1 MKRVIGGLLRNLDS
15 IFDPKSIAVVG
26 ASREPNKIG
35 NVITKN
41 FIDGGYAGKVY
52 PINPKADEVLGMKC
66 YPSVKDVPG
75 KIDSAVIAIPAPFVP
90 NALKECGEKGIK
102 GVVVISGGFSEVG
115 NAALEHQLV
124 EVARKYD
131 LNVIGPN
138 CMGILNP
145 AARVDSIFLP
155 IYKLGRPRVGD
166 IGFISQSGAV
176 GGCIVDLVAR
186 SGLGVSK
193 FVSYGNAAVI
203 DETDLLEYLAHDK
216 RTRVIVVYLEGVK
229 RGREFL
235 KIAKEVTKIKPVIVL
250 KAGTTEKGAIAAK
263 SHTGSLAGS
272 YAAYQAVFRQS
283 KIIEADTLD
292 DLFNFSK
299 IFDQPLCAG
308 DRIAVITNGGGTGVL
323 AADSIVEN
331 GMELAEFSEET
342 KKELAKK
349 IPAYASVG
357 NPLDLVGDA
366 DAARYEMAIN
376 AAMNDPNVDLLAVVV
391 LFQTAGVDS
400 RVVPVIVDASNRKKK
415 PIVVISTGG
424 EYTEMHRRI
433 LDSYGVPTYSSPS
446 SAMRAVKKFIEYG
459 KFRGNKKR

>member
-1 MKRVIGGLLRNLDS
+1 MRNLDS
-15 IFDPKSIAVVG
+15 IFDPKSIAVIG

-66 YPSVKDVPG
+66 YPSVRDVPG

-90 NALKECGEKGIK
+90 SALRECGEKGIR

-115 NAALEHQLV
+115 NVALERQLV
-124 EVARKYD
+124 EVARKYN

-235 KIAKEVTKIKPVIVL
+235 KIAGGVTKIKPVIVL

-283 KIIEADTLD
+283 KIIEADNLD

-299 IFDQPLCAG
+299 IFDQPLCTG

-331 GMELAEFSEET
+331 GMELAEFGEET

-349 IPAYASVG
+349 IPSYASVG

-376 AAMNDPNVDLLAVVV
+376 AVMNDNNVDLLAVVV

-400 RVVPVIVDASNRKKK
+400 RVVPVIVDASNKRKK

-433 LDSYGVPTYSSPS
+433 LDSYGVPTYASPS

-459 KFRGNKKR
+459 KFRGKRGRG